1 MRFKSFLLAL
11 ALPASLSACGQD
23 GSEETVTTEAN
34 SMMESENI
42 ALGNDGVSVAS
53 SGAQDFVN
61 KAAASDRF
69 EIESS
74 KLAEA
79 SSMSPAVK
87 EFAAMMIKDH
97 TAMNE
102 KVQKVAQKLSLT
114 PAQSALSRGLEAKA
128 NAAITGLKATS
139 GEVYDEGYIASQVSM
154 HGDAQEAARDS
165 LMPSAKSEEL
175 KTLLQEAKTKIDAHL
190 QQAQQLQEQL

>member
-1 MRFKSFLLAL
+1 MSRYFLRGCSFLLAL
-11 ALPASLSACGQD
+11 CAPLAFAADKGIGVDL
-23 GSEETVTTEAN
+23 TEAEVVQVLHVVN
-34 SMMESENI
+34 MAEMK
-42 ALGNDGVSVAS
+42 A
-53 SGAQDFVN
+53 AQDAQS
-61 KAAASDRF
+61 KATNP
-69 EIESS
+69 
-74 KLAEA
+74 K
-79 SSMSPAVK
+79 VK

-154 HGDAQEAARDS
+154 HGDAQEAVRDS